1 MSDNN
6 IMFGETDSH
15 DRLLGLIG
23 AMKDGMV
30 EQFDHEGVEV
40 YRDGA
45 SMYLR
50 DNQTG
55 YEVGG
60 RLLLKSAKI
69 NEAAEWV
76 EAKADYYGG
85 QNA

>member
-23 AMKDGMV
+23 AMKDGIV

-50 DNQTG
+50 DSQTG
-55 YEVGG
+55 YKVGG
-60 RLLLKSAKI
+60 RLLLKSAGVD
-69 NEAAEWV
+69 EAAEWV
-76 EAKADYYGG
+76 ENKSELY
-85 QNA
+85 N